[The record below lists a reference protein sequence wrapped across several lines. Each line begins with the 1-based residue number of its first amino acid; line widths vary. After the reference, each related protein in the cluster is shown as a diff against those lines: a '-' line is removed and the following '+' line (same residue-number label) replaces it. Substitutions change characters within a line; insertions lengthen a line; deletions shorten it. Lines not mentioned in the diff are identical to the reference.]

1 MAIDDDYLALGR
13 ALAALRRKAGDRQVD
28 AASAVGVGV
37 TFLSQIERGHRS
49 PSWRTTF
56 ALLRFYGATL
66 SQLAAEVEHG
76 NHG

>member
-13 ALAALRRKAGDRQVD
+13 ALAALRRKAGKRQAD
-28 AASAVGVGV
+28 TARAVGVGV

-56 ALLRFYGATL
+56 ALLKVYGATL
-66 SQLAAEVEHG
+66 SQLATEVERG
-76 NHG
+76 E